1 MGYTPEQLC
10 DVEAIK
16 DVAKRYS
23 QGVDRLDLEKLKSAY
38 WPDGTDEH
46 GSFKGNAH
54 QFAEFCMTGHA
65 KWRSTSHCIF
75 NHSIESER
83 RRVSCYRRGI
93 QCELSFSERCSSLG
107 YMAWPLPRRI
117 WKREATNGESC
128 TVFVS
133 MKGQNP
139 NLLHQWK
146 LILAAFVRA
155 QVTETHEQET
165 ES

>member
-38 WPDGTDEH
+38 WADGTDEH

-75 NHSIESER
+75 NHSIDSER
-83 RRVSCYRRGI
+83 RRVSCHRRGI
-93 QCELSFSERCSSLG
+93 QCELSFSERCRSLG

-117 WKREATNGESC
+117 
-128 TVFVS
+128 
-133 MKGQNP
+133 
-139 NLLHQWK
+139 
-146 LILAAFVRA
+146 
-155 QVTETHEQET
+155 
-165 ES
+165 